1 MRVDAIGM
9 MAIVE
14 LDDGIGVVVTML
26 TFALA
31 ATWVVITK
39 GLFVPLMLHDLN

>member
-14 LDDGIGVVVTML
+14 LDDSIGVVVTML

-39 GLFVPLMLHDLN
+39 VCSYL